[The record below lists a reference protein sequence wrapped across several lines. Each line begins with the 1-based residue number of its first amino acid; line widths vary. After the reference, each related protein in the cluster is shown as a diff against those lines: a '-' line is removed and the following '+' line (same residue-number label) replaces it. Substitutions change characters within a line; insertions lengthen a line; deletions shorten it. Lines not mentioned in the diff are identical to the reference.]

1 MNSWLKK
8 IADSDDD
15 IRPSSMVIMGPPGVG
30 KSSLGG
36 NVPGAVAMPFS
47 QENSFSLLKRTGAV
61 PPSLAV
67 LPPPETWDQALEM
80 IDELASSKHDYKSLV
95 VDTLSCL
102 EHLCHTSVCNREF
115 HGDWGDRGFQ
125 AYHRG
130 YEIALADWREML
142 NALDRLRDEKGMNVV
157 MLEHVHVKPFKNP
170 EGSDYDRYQ
179 ATCHPK
185 TWQVT
190 HRWSDAV
197 LFFNYYVEVDESGNR
212 PKGRGGHARV
222 LYTGHTAAFDGK
234 NRFGLDPEI
243 EAGSS
248 GKEAWE
254 NLRSNIAGGLLAA
267 KEEA

>member
-8 IADSDDD
+8 IKEGAGEM
-15 IRPSSMVIMGPPGVG
+15 RPSSMVITGPSGVG
-30 KSSLGG
+30 KTSMGG
-36 NVPGAVAMPFS
+36 NIPDAVAMPFT
-47 QENSFSLLKRTGAV
+47 QENSFDLLKKSGAV
-61 PPSLAV
+61 PEDLAI

-80 IDELASSKHDYKSLV
+80 FEELATGKHSYKCLII
-95 VDTLSCL
+95 DTLSCL
-102 EHLCHTSVCNREF
+102 ENLCHTSVCNREF

-142 NALDRLRDEKGMNVV
+142 NALDRLRDEKGMSVV

-179 ATCHPK
+179 PTCHPK

-190 HRWSDAV
+190 QRWVDAV
-197 LFFNYYVEVDESGNR
+197 LFFNYYVEVDDSGNR
-212 PKGRGGHARV
+212 AKGRGGHSRV
-222 LYTGHTAAFDGK
+222 LYTQYSAAFDAK
-234 NRFGLDPEI
+234 NRFGCDPEI
-243 EAGSS
+243 EAGTS